1 MLGHFFSAI
10 AMMLVLAAA
19 ASAQSGATP
28 ATRPRLDP
36 FQREQQ
42 RRIESEAIEQA
53 LAERPRLRDKR
64 QQRFV
69 LAQIKEDFLQIQV
82 VNNGLQE
89 TAARSAP
96 SDLKTISKSAVEI
109 NKRAARLK
117 ENLSLPAVG
126 AADSISSSD
135 SGTETLPGLVTAL
148 GKSIEMFVE
157 NPVFEKLG
165 VIDAKLSAK
174 ASRDLEEIILVS
186 QRVKR
191 IAEKLERGR
200 TR

>member
-1 MLGHFFSAI
+1 
-10 AMMLVLAAA
+10 MLVLVAT

-69 LAQIKEDFLQIQV
+69 LAQIREDFLQIQV
-82 VNNGLQE
+82 VNNGLQKA
-89 TAARSAP
+89 AARSAP
-96 SDLKTISKSAVEI
+96 SDLKAISKSAVEI
-109 NKRAARLK
+109 NKRGARLK
-117 ENLSLPAVG
+117 ENLSLPAVD
-126 AADSISSSD
+126 AADINSSSD
-135 SGTETLPGLVTAL
+135 TGTETLTNLVTTL

-165 VIDAKLSAK
+165 VVDAKLSAK

-186 QRVKR
+186 KRVRR

>member
-82 VNNGLQE
+82 VNNGLQK

-96 SDLKTISKSAVEI
+96 ADLKTISKSAVEI

-117 ENLSLPAVG
+117 ENLSLPGAG
-126 AADSISSSD
+126 AADSISSS
-135 SGTETLPGLVTAL
+135 ETLPGMVTAL